1 MGMRNSELTK
11 IRDRKM
17 VEQFYH
23 LYDVKRIR
31 LDDVLLQLS
40 EKVFFLST
48 DYIYKRIFYNQENYA
63 YYEHV
68 KHYGIKKN
76 KTDAAQMSINFGQI

>member
-1 MGMRNSELTK
+1 MRNSELTK

-17 VEQFYH
+17 VEMFYH

-31 LDDVLLQLS
+31 LDDVLSQLS

-48 DYIYKRIFYNQENYA
+48 DYIYKRIFYNSENYA
-63 YYEHV
+63 YYEA
-68 KHYGIKKN
+68 IKRRKN
-76 KTDAAQMSINFGQI
+76 DKSKNDPSQMYIPFSQL

>member
-1 MGMRNSELTK
+1 MRNSELTK

-17 VEQFYH
+17 VEMFYQ

-31 LDDVLLQLS
+31 LDDVLRQLS

-48 DYIYKRIFYNQENYA
+48 DYIYKRIFYNAENYA
-63 YYEHV
+63 YYEAV
-68 KHYGIKKN
+68 KHN
-76 KTDAAQMSINFGQI
+76 KGQKEKANQSQMTLTFQEY